1 MLKRRFALPPVL
13 LMSFVFLAVMT
24 ACGENPAPDISPPL
38 PPAIPESGL
47 YIGAILLEGQT
58 TIAKFNSDTGANHA
72 IFGEFLTF
80 PDVLTATN
88 DEHRKIKNFIN
99 ACKAARAIPMLTLES
114 PGGLN
119 SYTTEQVT
127 AFADMLYGF
136 DVSLL
141 LRWNHEMNG
150 SWYAWGQQPTLYIS
164 RYREFADVVHKRAPN
179 VAMLW
184 TPNQGWG
191 YPWVGGA
198 HSISAASPD
207 FLLLDTNGDGALTE
221 ADDPYGPY
229 YPGDQYV
236 DWVGHSFYHWTSDA
250 VRGKN
255 QIPYDTK
262 WGQANGIT
270 NAISNFHDIFAVGHN
285 KPMIVAETA
294 ALFDPLDTKGGGDNE
309 ADIKKMW
316 IRQVYNLVDTKNP
329 TIPASFPRLRAI
341 VWFNELKYESEVN
354 GNVDWRLNSNPDVV
368 NYYRQIIADPYFIKA
383 P

>member
-1 MLKRRFALPPVL
+1 MMKPRFALLPVL
-13 LMSFVFLAVMT
+13 LTLFALLAVIT
-24 ACGENPAPDISPPL
+24 SCSENPAPDISTPL
-38 PPAIPESGL
+38 PPAIPETGL

-58 TIAKFNSDTGANHA
+58 SIAKFNSDIGYNHA
-72 IFGEFLTF
+72 IFGEFLIF

-88 DEHRKIKNFIN
+88 DEHRKITDFIN
-99 ACKAARAIPMLTLES
+99 ACKAAKAIPMLTLETQ
-114 PGGLN
+114 GGLN
-119 SYTTEQVT
+119 SYTAEQVA
-127 AFADMLYGF
+127 AFADMLYEF
-136 DVSLL
+136 NVSVL

-164 RYREFADVVHKRAPN
+164 RYREFATVIHKRAPN

-191 YPWVGGA
+191 YPWAGGA
-198 HSISAASPD
+198 YSISAASPD
-207 FLLLDTNGDGALTE
+207 YSVLDTNGDGALTE

-229 YPGDQYV
+229 YPGDTYV

-262 WGQANGIT
+262 WGQANGIG
-270 NAISNFHDIFAVGHN
+270 NAIPNFHDIFAVGHN

-294 ALFDPLDTKGGGDNE
+294 ALYDPIDTKGGGDSE

-316 IRQVYNLVDTKNP
+316 IRQVYNLGDTKNP
-329 TIPASFPRLRAI
+329 TIPSSFPRLRAI
-341 VWFNELKYESEVN
+341 VWFSELKYESEVS

-368 NYYRQIIADPYFIKA
+368 DYYRQIIGDHYFIKA
-383 P
+383 Q